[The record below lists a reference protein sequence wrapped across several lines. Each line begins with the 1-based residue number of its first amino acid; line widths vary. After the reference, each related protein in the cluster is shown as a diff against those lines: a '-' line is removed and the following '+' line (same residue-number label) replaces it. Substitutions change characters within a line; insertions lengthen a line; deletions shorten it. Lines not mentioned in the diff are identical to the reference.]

1 MRMHTWIETLYL
13 ERPLRISR
21 SLTTEVDN
29 VFVAITAAGHTG
41 YGEAAPGPWRGEPI
55 EDIVRYLDGAASLIG
70 DDPFAT
76 QAILGRLDEHL
87 QPNRAARS
95 AVDMALADLTC
106 KLVEQPLIRILGL
119 DAEATCE
126 LCFTIGLDTVDAMV
140 TAAVDAAAKFR
151 ALKIKLGSP
160 HDATIVREIA
170 SAVDVPLRVDANGSW
185 NAKRTL
191 ELVDAVLAPS
201 GITLIEQPVPADDL
215 AGLAE
220 VHANSPIPVI
230 ADESITDLSS
240 LRPLI
245 DICSG
250 IDIKLTKCGGITEA
264 LRLIAAARG
273 VGLSVM
279 IGCEVETSLAVTA
292 AATLTCLAD
301 YADLDLHLW
310 LRNDPFIG
318 VLLEDGRFDLPT
330 RPGVGADPKER
341 VGAPRRP

>member
-1 MRMHTWIETLYL
+1 MHTWVEPLYL
-13 ERPLRISR
+13 NRPLRISR

-29 VFVAITAAGHTG
+29 VFVAISAAGHTG

-55 EDIVRYLDGAASLIG
+55 DDIVRYLDRAASLLG

-76 QAILGRLDEHL
+76 QAILGRLDERL
-87 QPNRAARS
+87 RPNRAARS

-106 KLVEQPLIRILGL
+106 KLVGQPLFRILGL
-119 DAEATCE
+119 DADATCE
-126 LCFTIGLDTVDAMV
+126 LCFTIGLDSVDVMV
-140 TAAVDAAAKFR
+140 TAAVEAATKFR
-151 ALKIKLGSP
+151 VLKVKLGGP
-160 HDATIVREIA
+160 QDATIVREIA
-170 SAVDVPLRVDANGSW
+170 SAVDVPLRVDANGGW
-185 NAKRTL
+185 NARRTL
-191 ELVDAVLAPS
+191 ELVDEALGPCGV
-201 GITLIEQPVPADDL
+201 TLIEQPVPADDL
-215 AGLAE
+215 SGLAE

-230 ADESITDLSS
+230 ADESMTDLSS

-245 DICSG
+245 GICSG

-264 LRLIAAARG
+264 VRLIAAARG

-310 LRNDPFIG
+310 LRNDPFLG
-318 VLLEDGRFDLPT
+318 VLLQGGRFVLPT
-330 RPGVGADPKER
+330 RPGVGAELI
-341 VGAPRRP
+341 GASTPSNA

>member
-1 MRMHTWIETLYL
+1 MQMHTWVETLYL
-13 ERPLRISR
+13 NQPLRISR

-55 EDIVRYLDGAASLIG
+55 DDIVRYLDGAASLLG
-70 DDPFAT
+70 GDPFAT
-76 QAILGRLDEHL
+76 QVILGRLDEHL

-95 AVDMALADLTC
+95 AVDMALADLTG
-106 KLVEQPLIRILGL
+106 KLVDQPLFRMLGL
-119 DAEATCE
+119 DPGATCE
-126 LCFTIGLDTVDAMV
+126 LCYTIGLDTVDAMV
-140 TAAVDAAAKFR
+140 AAAVEAATKFR
-151 ALKIKLGSP
+151 ALKIKLGGP
-160 HDATIVREIA
+160 DDATIVREIA
-170 SAVDVPLRVDANGSW
+170 AAVDVPLRVDANGGW
-185 NAKRTL
+185 AARRTL
-191 ELVDAVLAPS
+191 ELIDEALAPC
-201 GITLIEQPVPADDL
+201 GIALIEQPVPADDL

-245 DICSG
+245 GICSG
-250 IDIKLTKCGGITEA
+250 IDIKLTKCGGLTEA
-264 LRLIAAARG
+264 LRLIAAARA

-292 AATLTCLAD
+292 AATLSCLAD

-310 LRNDPFIG
+310 LRNDPYIG
-318 VLLEDGRFDLPT
+318 VGLQSGKFVLPS
-330 RPGVGADPKER
+330 RPGVGADFTSQNI
-341 VGAPRRP
+341 V